1 MIFIPH
7 NMKYTTEIIIN
18 RPLIYCFSL
27 LEDHSNIKYW
37 QEGLE
42 SYEHISGDIGE
53 IGSKIKL
60 NYAFGKRKISLTE
73 TVTGKQKGKTFHF
86 NFDTSGMHNIQEN
99 YFEALDNN
107 TTKWIST
114 NQFAPTKFRSHMMLL
129 LMPKAFKKQ
138 SKKYLSDFKTF
149 AEKEISIIK

>member
-1 MIFIPH
+1 
-7 NMKYTTEIIIN
+7 MKYTTKIIIN
-18 RPLIYCFSL
+18 KPVLDCFSL

-42 SYEHISGDIGE
+42 SYEHISGDLGE

-60 NYAFGKRKISLTE
+60 NYVFGKRQMSLTE
-73 TVTGKQKGKTFHF
+73 TITGKEKGKVIHF

-99 YFEALDNN
+99 YFEALDDN
-107 TTKWIST
+107 TTKWVST
-114 NQFAPTKFRSHMMLL
+114 NHFAPTKFKSHLMLT

-138 SKKYLSDFKTF
+138 SKKYLNDFKKF
-149 AEKEISIIK
+149 AENETLVIK